1 MNREKANFTT
11 QCSRFKTQDSN
22 NVIPIG
28 FLEFGLK
35 DLLETLVIALVLFYL
50 YRWIRGTFAIQAAL
64 GLLFI
69 ILINAVVSLLGFTT
83 LNFMLRS
90 VLDVGVLAVFIIF
103 QPEIR
108 KLLYSLGQN
117 TAFDRFIGRTGSDS
131 VIEEVIN
138 AVKVMAQSKTGALI
152 VFARSSSLQDLV
164 DVGVRIDA
172 RVNAE
177 LLQTIF
183 QKDTPLHDG
192 AVVIRNNKIVAASCY
207 LPISQ
212 NPNISSVFG
221 TRHRAAVGISE
232 TNNVFVV
239 VVSEETGR
247 ISIAKN
253 GALTSGLSIQKLR
266 AEMEKSLGEEKEGDM
281 GFSSEKAELEM
292 N

>member
-1 MNREKANFTT
+1 L
-11 QCSRFKTQDSN
+11 
-22 NVIPIG
+22 IPIG
-28 FLEFGLK
+28 FLEFGFK
-35 DLLETLVIALVLFYL
+35 DLLETLIIAFILYYL
-50 YRWIRGTFAIQAAL
+50 YRWIRGTFAIQAAI

-69 ILINAVVSLLGFTT
+69 ILINAAVSILGFST
-83 LNFMLRS
+83 LNFLLRS

-108 KLLYSLGQN
+108 KLLYNLGQN
-117 TAFDRFIGRTGSDS
+117 TSLNRFFNQSSSDS
-131 VIEEVIN
+131 LVEEVVE
-138 AVKVMAQSKTGALI
+138 AVRNMSHSKTGALM
-152 VFARSSSLQDLV
+152 VFSSNPLQDLV
-164 DVGVRIDA
+164 DAGVPLDA

-192 AVVIRNNKIVAASCY
+192 AVVIRNNRIVAASCY

-221 TRHRAAVGISE
+221 TRHRAAVGVSE

-266 AEMEKSLGEEKEGDM
+266 SELEELFGKQAEEEL
-281 GFSSEKAELEM
+281 GFSASKPDIEM
-292 N
+292 S

>member
-1 MNREKANFTT
+1 M
-11 QCSRFKTQDSN
+11 
-22 NVIPIG
+22 IPLG
-28 FLEFGLK
+28 FLEFGIK
-35 DLLETLVIALVLFYL
+35 DLLETLVIAMVLYYL

-69 ILINAVVSLLGFTT
+69 ILINAAVSLLGFTT

-117 TAFDRFIGRTGSDS
+117 TTFNRFIGKSGSDS
-131 VIEEVIN
+131 VIDEVIE
-138 AVKVMAQSKTGALI
+138 AVRNMSHSKTGALI

-164 DVGVRIDA
+164 DVGVKLDA
-172 RVNAE
+172 HVNAQ

-183 QKDTPLHDG
+183 QKETPLHDG
-192 AVVIRNNKIVAASCY
+192 AVIIRNNRIVAASCY

-239 VVSEETGR
+239 TVSEENGR
-247 ISIAKN
+247 ISVAQN
-253 GALTSGLSIQKLR
+253 GDLTSGLSIQKLR
-266 AEMEKSLGEEKEGDM
+266 AEMEKSLGEEKEEDV
-281 GFSSEKAELEM
+281 GFTSGKADLEM
-292 N
+292 K

>member
-1 MNREKANFTT
+1 M
-11 QCSRFKTQDSN
+11 
-22 NVIPIG
+22 
-28 FLEFGLK
+28 
-35 DLLETLVIALVLFYL
+35 IASALYYL

-69 ILINAVVSLLGFTT
+69 ILINVTVSILGFTT
-83 LNFMLRS
+83 LNFLLRS

-117 TAFDRFIGRTGSDS
+117 TSFNRFIGRTGSDT
-131 VIEEVIN
+131 VIEEVIE
-138 AVKVMAQSKTGALI
+138 AVRNMAQTKTGALI

-164 DVGVRIDA
+164 DVGIKLDA
-172 RVNAE
+172 RVNSE

-183 QKDTPLHDG
+183 QKETPLHDG
-192 AVVIRNNKIVAASCY
+192 AVIIRNNRIVAASCY

-212 NPNISSVFG
+212 NQNISSVFG

-247 ISIAKN
+247 ISVAVN
-253 GALTSGLSIQKLR
+253 GGLNSGLSIQKLR
-266 AEMEKSLGEEKEGDM
+266 TEMQKSLGEGKEENM
-281 GFSSEKAELEM
+281 GFSSEKADLEM

>member
-1 MNREKANFTT
+1 M
-11 QCSRFKTQDSN
+11 
-22 NVIPIG
+22 IPIG
-28 FLEFGLK
+28 FIEFGIK
-35 DLLETLVIALVLFYL
+35 DLLETLVIAMVLYYL

-69 ILINAVVSLLGFTT
+69 ILLNAGVGLLGFTT
-83 LNFMLRS
+83 LNFLLRS
-90 VLDVGVLAVFIIF
+90 ILDVGVLAVFIIF

-108 KLLYSLGQN
+108 KLLYNLGQN
-117 TAFDRFIGRTGSDS
+117 TSLNRFLGRTGSVDMIS
-131 VIEEVIN
+131 EVVE
-138 AVKVMAQSKTGALI
+138 AVRNMAQSKTGALI
-152 VFARSSSLQDLV
+152 VFARTSSLQDLV
-164 DVGVRIDA
+164 DVGVKLDA
-172 RVNAE
+172 RVNAS

-192 AVVIRNNKIVAASCY
+192 AVVIRNNRIVAASCY

-266 AEMEKSLGEEKEGDM
+266 AEMESSLGEAKEEEV
-281 GFSSEKAELEM
+281 GFSAEKADLEM

>member
-1 MNREKANFTT
+1 M
-11 QCSRFKTQDSN
+11 
-22 NVIPIG
+22 IPLG
-28 FLEFGLK
+28 FLEFGIK
-35 DLLETLVIALVLFYL
+35 DLLETLVIATVLYYL

-69 ILINAVVSLLGFTT
+69 ILINAAVSLLGFTT

-117 TAFDRFIGRTGSDS
+117 TTFNRFIGKSGSDS
-131 VIEEVIN
+131 VIDEVIE
-138 AVKVMAQSKTGALI
+138 AVRNMSHSKTGALI

-164 DVGVRIDA
+164 DVGVKLDA
-172 RVNAE
+172 HVNAQ

-183 QKDTPLHDG
+183 QKETPLHDG
-192 AVVIRNNKIVAASCY
+192 AVIIRNNRIVAASCY

-239 VVSEETGR
+239 TVSEENGR
-247 ISIAKN
+247 ISVAQN
-253 GALTSGLSIQKLR
+253 GDLTSGLSIQKLR
-266 AEMEKSLGEEKEGDM
+266 AEMEKSLGEEKEEDV
-281 GFSSEKAELEM
+281 GFTSGKADLEM
-292 N
+292 K

>member
-1 MNREKANFTT
+1 
-11 QCSRFKTQDSN
+11 
-22 NVIPIG
+22 VIPIG

-69 ILINAVVSLLGFTT
+69 IVINAVVSLLGFST

-117 TAFDRFIGRTGSDS
+117 TTFDRLMGRTGSES
-131 VIEEVIN
+131 VIEEVIT
-138 AVKVMAQSKTGALI
+138 AVKNMAQTKTGALI
-152 VFARSSSLQDLV
+152 VFAKSSSLQDLV
-164 DVGVRIDA
+164 DVGVRLDA
-172 RVNAE
+172 RVNSE

-192 AVVIRNNKIVAASCY
+192 AVVIRNNRIVAASCY

-221 TRHRAAVGISE
+221 TRHRAAVGVSE

-239 VVSEETGR
+239 IVSEETGR

-253 GALTSGLSIQKLR
+253 GGLTSGLSIQKLR
-266 AEMEKSLGEEKEGDM
+266 SEMEKAIGEEKEEDV
-281 GFSSEKAELEM
+281 GFSSEKAELEL

>member
-1 MNREKANFTT
+1 M
-11 QCSRFKTQDSN
+11 
-22 NVIPIG
+22 IPIG
-28 FLEFGLK
+28 FIEFGLK
-35 DLLETLVIALVLFYL
+35 DLLETLVIALVLYYL
-50 YRWIRGTFAIQAAL
+50 YRWIRGTFALQAAL

-69 ILINAVVSLLGFTT
+69 IILNAGVSLLGFST

-108 KLLYSLGQN
+108 KLLYNLGQN
-117 TAFDRFIGRTGSDS
+117 TSFDRFVGKSGSDDMIS
-131 VIEEVIN
+131 EVID
-138 AVKVMAQSKTGALI
+138 AVRNMAQTKTGALI

-164 DVGVRIDA
+164 DVGTRLDA
-172 RVNAE
+172 RVNAD

-192 AVVIRNNKIVAASCY
+192 AVVIRNNRIVAASCY

-212 NPNISSVFG
+212 NPNLSSVFG

-266 AEMEKSLGEEKEGDM
+266 AEMERAIGEDKDENV

-292 N
+292 K